1 MVARGADPAVD
12 VPAAPAHFFRR
23 IANLPLLVPA
33 GALFPVA
40 SLTPLSLVESIC
52 GAALNTG
59 ADAGVRQRHFLAHS
73 VFPEKFDAVIAQ
85 LEAEPPGVG
94 LDPAALYESPSHAAS
109 AVLAAVAR
117 VAQRVRDGFPLHPT
131 YVLQQQ
137 DFFDNEVMA
146 PNALAGLLALNQP
159 PNGLCLSHLEG
170 DGDFLI
176 HYGTLAFS
184 CYGRCL
190 AASRD
195 TPTAPTRRFLSDVRV
210 LADSAG
216 FSSVVGTLISSGS
229 LQGWLDATL
238 APSFVTFREMVGGGA
253 DSREQ
258 AVRDQHFLRYGTDDQ
273 KQLVVAALARK
284 APLRPRLPNLFAVVS
299 PASPP
304 GVMASHLGRLCR
316 AADLASLKTV
326 TEISS
331 LFTLDGALKDAVRSL
346 TAPGLVVATVE
357 DKLARIEE
365 FLGSNPSRPSASGGA
380 PGSSR
385 STYANDV
392 SILISQPSWRAT
404 EANLLAELGGRRRPL
419 VLFEFLTSSAVLG
432 ARQLALGRPATDELK
447 RLLALSKPLQRAID
461 LINTGSKTRHKLVA
475 DAFVADRSVGG
486 TLEPTTDEEIEFHT
500 TMPEEM
506 SKAILRGAF
515 DEIDFV
521 QFLRLLIAVHR
532 PNNTIAPYS
541 ASWYDPHFVPL
552 ITPHLERMAALLGL
566 PSTLVPGSIPAPL
579 PAVFGTLSTFA
590 TTIASQHASIVGVP
604 SAFTDENLIG
614 LARFTAQ
621 VFPEA
626 ARRFQFYYSC
636 ADPAGPLPHSLFEE
650 PSAAVACLNTLQKAI
665 KTQESM
671 AKNNRI
677 VYGIASEVSTYG
689 SIEGYFNHL
698 INSAKRRAPSP
709 SPSRS
714 DPPKK
719 SSKPSGKEKV
729 DKREGKSGPDG
740 KPGSRSSSR
749 GRDDD
754 RGSSRSPSQERGT
767 IGSRKSAVQHSAD
780 GTGFWYQDPEGR
792 KVSPVY
798 TYDVL
803 EKMAGKSRHEL
814 DFPVIL
820 SSKSTPQARAT
831 LCGFEGKPGHEHAS
845 SSAHMPPY
853 GDFAA
858 KVHQLFGQPT
868 SSRASTSA
876 RPRP

>member
-1 MVARGADPAVD
+1 
-12 VPAAPAHFFRR
+12 
-23 IANLPLLVPA
+23 
-33 GALFPVA
+33 
-40 SLTPLSLVESIC
+40 
-52 GAALNTG
+52 
-59 ADAGVRQRHFLAHS
+59 
-73 VFPEKFDAVIAQ
+73 
-85 LEAEPPGVG
+85 
-94 LDPAALYESPSHAAS
+94 
-109 AVLAAVAR
+109 
-117 VAQRVRDGFPLHPT
+117 
-131 YVLQQQ
+131 
-137 DFFDNEVMA
+137 
-146 PNALAGLLALNQP
+146 
-159 PNGLCLSHLEG
+159 
-170 DGDFLI
+170 
-176 HYGTLAFS
+176 
-184 CYGRCL
+184 
-190 AASRD
+190 
-195 TPTAPTRRFLSDVRV
+195 
-210 LADSAG
+210 
-216 FSSVVGTLISSGS
+216 
-229 LQGWLDATL
+229 
-238 APSFVTFREMVGGGA
+238 
-253 DSREQ
+253 
-258 AVRDQHFLRYGTDDQ
+258 
-273 KQLVVAALARK
+273 
-284 APLRPRLPNLFAVVS
+284 
-299 PASPP
+299 
-304 GVMASHLGRLCR
+304 MASYLGRLCR
-316 AADLASLKTV
+316 AADLASLKSV
-326 TEISS
+326 TDISS
-331 LFTLDGALKDAVRSL
+331 LFTLDVALKEAVRSL

-365 FLGSNPSRPSASGGA
+365 FLGSNPSRPSASGNA

-392 SILISQPSWRAT
+392 SILVSQPSWRAT
-404 EANLLAELGGRRRPL
+404 EANLLAELGGKRRPL
-419 VLFEFLTSSAVLG
+419 VLFELLTSSAVLG
-432 ARQLALGRPATDELK
+432 ARQLALGRPVTDELK
-447 RLLALSKPLQRAID
+447 RLLILSKPLQRAVD
-461 LINTGSKTRHKLVA
+461 LLNTGSRTRHKLVA
-475 DAFVADRSVGG
+475 DSFVADRSVGG

-552 ITPHLERMAALLGL
+552 IMPHLERMAALLGL

-636 ADPAGPLPHSLFEE
+636 ADPAGPLPSSLFEE
-650 PSAAVACLNTLQKAI
+650 PSAAVACLNTLQKSI

-677 VYGIASEVSTYG
+677 VYSIASEVSAHG
-689 SIEGYFNHL
+689 SIEGYINHL
-698 INSAKRRAPSP
+698 IGSKRRASSP
-709 SPSRS
+709 SPSRQDS
-714 DPPKK
+714 PKK
-719 SSKPSGKEKV
+719 SSKSSGKDKV
-729 DKREGKSGPDG
+729 DKRGSKPDSEG
-740 KPGSRSSSR
+740 KPGSRSPSR

-754 RGSSRSPSQERGT
+754 RSSSRSPSHERNA

-780 GTGFWYQDPEGR
+780 GTGFWYQDPEGK

-803 EKMAGKSRHEL
+803 EKLAGKSRHEL

-831 LCGFEGKPGHEHAS
+831 LCCFEGKPGHEHAS
-845 SSAHMPPY
+845 SSAHMAPF

-858 KVHQLFGQPT
+858 KAHQLFGQPT

-876 RPRP
+876 RSRP

>member
-1 MVARGADPAVD
+1 MIARGADPAVD

-23 IANLPLLVPA
+23 ITNLPLSVPA

-40 SLTPLSLVESIC
+40 SLTPLSVVECIC

-59 ADAGVRQRHFLAHS
+59 ADAGVRQRHFLLTGI
-73 VFPEKFDAVIAQ
+73 FPEKFDAVIAQ

-94 LDPAALYESPSHAAS
+94 LDPAASYESPSHAAS

-117 VAQRVRDGFPLHPT
+117 VAQRVRDGVPLHPT

-137 DFFDNEVMA
+137 DFFDNEPMA
-146 PNALAGLLALNQP
+146 ANALAGLVSLSQP

-170 DGDFLI
+170 DGDFLV

-190 AASRD
+190 AATRD
-195 TPTAPTRRFLSDVRV
+195 AVAAPTRRFLSEVRV
-210 LADSAG
+210 LADGAG
-216 FSSVVGTLISSGS
+216 FSSVVGTLVSSGS

-238 APSFVTFREMVGGGA
+238 APSFVAFREMVGGGA

-258 AVRDQHFLRYGTDDQ
+258 AVRDQHLLRYGTDDQ

-284 APLRPRLPNLFAVVS
+284 APLRPRLPNLFAVVN
-299 PASPP
+299 PALPP
-304 GVMASHLGRLCR
+304 GVMASYLGRLCR
-316 AADLASLKTV
+316 AADLASLKSITD
-326 TEISS
+326 ISS
-331 LFTLDGALKDAVRSL
+331 LFTLDGALKEAVRSL

-365 FLGSNPSRPSASGGA
+365 FLGSNPSRPSASGNA

-392 SILISQPSWRAT
+392 SILVSQPSWRAT

-419 VLFEFLTSSAVLG
+419 VLFELLTSSAVLG
-432 ARQLALGRPATDELK
+432 ARQLALGRPVTDELK
-447 RLLALSKPLQRAID
+447 RLLILSKPLQRAVD
-461 LINTGSKTRHKLVA
+461 LLNTGSRTRHKLVA

-552 ITPHLERMAALLGL
+552 IMPHLERMAALLGL

-604 SAFTDENLIG
+604 SAFTDENLNG

-636 ADPAGPLPHSLFEE
+636 ADPAGPLPSSLFEE
-650 PSAAVACLNTLQKAI
+650 PSAAVACLNTLQKSI

-677 VYGIASEVSTYG
+677 VYSIASEVSAHG
-689 SIEGYFNHL
+689 SIEGYINHL
-698 INSAKRRAPSP
+698 IGSKRRASSP
-709 SPSRS
+709 SPSRQ

-719 SSKPSGKEKV
+719 SSKSSGKDKV
-729 DKREGKSGPDG
+729 DKRGSKPDSEG
-740 KPGSRSSSR
+740 KPGSRSPSR

-754 RGSSRSPSQERGT
+754 RSSSRSPSHERNA

-780 GTGFWYQDPEGR
+780 GTGFWYQDPEGKR
-792 KVSPVY
+792 VSPVY

-803 EKMAGKSRHEL
+803 EKLAGKSRHEL

-831 LCGFEGKPGHEHAS
+831 LCCFEGKPGHEHAS
-845 SSAHMPPY
+845 SSAHMAPF

-858 KVHQLFGQPT
+858 KAHQLFGQPT

-876 RPRP
+876 RSRP